1 MNAPSDQDPLRGVL
15 KQWSAQN
22 EVPPGFQR
30 EVWRRIEARQR
41 TSLRGWLGALI
52 ERWSA
57 VPAPAFAAA
66 LVALTL
72 ASVWAGSL
80 SVRARTDQ
88 TNAAMA
94 NAYYASIDPVARS
107 LQQ

>member
-1 MNAPSDQDPLRGVL
+1 MNPSDHDPLRGVL
-15 KQWSAQN
+15 KQWTGQN

-41 TSLRGWLGALI
+41 TSLQGWLEALI

-57 VPAPAFAAA
+57 VPAPALAAA

-72 ASVWAGSL
+72 TSVLAGNL
-80 SVRARTDQ
+80 SVRARADETK
-88 TNAAMA
+88 AAMA
-94 NAYYASIDPVARS
+94 NAYYASIDPVARTA
-107 LQQ
+107 QP